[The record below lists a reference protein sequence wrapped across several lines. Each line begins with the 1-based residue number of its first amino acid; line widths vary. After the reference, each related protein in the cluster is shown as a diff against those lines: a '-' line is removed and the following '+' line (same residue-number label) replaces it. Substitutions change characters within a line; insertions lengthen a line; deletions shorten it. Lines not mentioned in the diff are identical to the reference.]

1 MRILL
6 TNDDGV
12 NARGLKLLEKV
23 ARGLSDDIWIVA
35 PTEEQ
40 SGAGH
45 SLTLTTP
52 VRLRRHDD
60 RRFSVTGTPTDAVM
74 LALAHVMK
82 DSPPDVILSG
92 INRGAN
98 LAEDVT
104 YSGTVSAAMEGALA
118 GVRSIALSQA
128 YSREGMGDTVPFAAA
143 EAWAERVLAPLL
155 EFGAEPGTLI
165 NVNFPALLPEDVKGI
180 RVCRQGLRDYG
191 RLRIVQRK
199 DPRGYDYY
207 WFGLGPMVQ
216 TPGHQTDLEAIA
228 DGLSPSRRS
237 TSISLTI
244 RRWRGCINDSRPRP
258 RSQPR
263 NFLALI
269 LPGFTGRAHPV
280 LRTPAAAEHWSRMR
294 AKWTTGHTSSSA

>member
-12 NARGLKLLEKV
+12 NARGLRLLESV
-23 ARGLSDDIWIVA
+23 VSQFTDDIWVVA
-35 PTEEQ
+35 PSEEQ

-52 VRLRRHDD
+52 VRLRRHGE

-143 EAWAERVLAPLL
+143 EAWAARVLGPLL
-155 EFGAEPGTLI
+155 DFAGQPGTLI
-165 NVNFPALLPEDVKGI
+165 NVNFPALPPDEVKALPPK
-180 RVCRQGLRDYG
+180 
-191 RLRIVQRK
+191 
-199 DPRGYDYY
+199 
-207 WFGLGPMVQ
+207 
-216 TPGHQTDLEAIA
+216 A
-228 DGLSPSRRS
+228 
-237 TSISLTI
+237 
-244 RRWRGCINDSRPRP
+244 RP
-258 RSQPR
+258 
-263 NFLALI
+263 
-269 LPGFTGRAHPV
+269 
-280 LRTPAAAEHWSRMR
+280 
-294 AKWTTGHTSSSA
+294 

>member
-12 NARGLKLLEKV
+12 NARGLKLLEAV
-23 ARGLSDDIWIVA
+23 ARKLSDDIWVVA

-45 SLTLTTP
+45 SLTLTEP
-52 VRLRRHDD
+52 VRLRRHGDQ
-60 RRFSVTGTPTDAVM
+60 RFSVTGTPTDAVM

-82 DSPPDVILSG
+82 DNPPDVILSG

-104 YSGTVSAAMEGALA
+104 YSGTVSAAIEGALA

-155 EFGAEPGTLI
+155 EFATEPRTLI
-165 NVNFPALLPEDVKGI
+165 NVNFPAMSPDEVRGI

-191 RLRIVQRK
+191 RLRIVQRT

-207 WFGLGPMVQ
+207 WFGLGPMVE
-216 TPGHQTDLEAIA
+216 TPGHSTDLEAVA
-228 DGLSPSRRS
+228 DGYISVTPLHLDLTHDPS
-237 TSISLTI
+237 IE
-244 RRWRGCINDSRPRP
+244 
-258 RSQPR
+258 
-263 NFLALI
+263 ALHKR
-269 LPGFTGRAHPV
+269 FAA
-280 LRTPAAAEHWSRMR
+280 TPEDAAA
-294 AKWTTGHTSSSA
+294 K

>member
-1 MRILL
+1 MRILI

-12 NARGLKLLEKV
+12 NARGLAVLERV
-23 ARGLSDDIWIVA
+23 ARKFSDDIWIVA
-35 PTEEQ
+35 PAEEQ

-52 VRLRRHDD
+52 VRLRKHDE

-82 DSPPDVILSG
+82 DVRPDVVLSG

-143 EAWAERVLAPLL
+143 EAWAEKVLGPLL
-155 EFGAEPGTLI
+155 EFETAPNTLI
-165 NVNFPALLPEDVKGI
+165 NVNFPAIAPDEVKGI
-180 RVCRQGLRDYG
+180 RVCRQGIRDYG
-191 RLRIVQRK
+191 RLRIVQRT

-207 WFGLGPMVQ
+207 WFGLGPMIE
-216 TPGHQTDLEAIA
+216 TPGHSTDLEAVA
-228 DGLSPSRRS
+228 DGWVSVSPLYLDL
-237 TSISLTI
+237 THDASLDALH
-244 RRWRGCINDSRPRP
+244 DS
-258 RSQPR
+258 
-263 NFLALI
+263 F
-269 LPGFTGRAHPV
+269 
-280 LRTPAAAEHWSRMR
+280 AAAQ
-294 AKWTTGHTSSSA
+294 